1 MTRSVSSRCAQRA
14 LRNLTLGLTL
24 TLALALALALTPTP
38 TPTPN
43 QVPGGAAFLSAQIC
57 AAGLFFYGYSEVA
70 MQALANVHPVT
81 RALVT

>member
-1 MTRSVSSRCAQRA
+1 MPPPPRGTTARGTTRLVGRRQ
-14 LRNLTLGLTL
+14 
-24 TLALALALALTPTP
+24 
-38 TPTPN
+38 

-81 RALVT
+81 RALIT